1 MSQTMD
7 KITEEDEFLSE
18 AINLKNL
25 RYGDIVEAFQRKFKT
40 SEDEAERRVDLA
52 IERNAW

>member
-1 MSQTMD
+1 MD
-7 KITEEDEFLSE
+7 KITEEDEFLSD

-40 SEDEAERRVDLA
+40 SEDEAERRVDLP